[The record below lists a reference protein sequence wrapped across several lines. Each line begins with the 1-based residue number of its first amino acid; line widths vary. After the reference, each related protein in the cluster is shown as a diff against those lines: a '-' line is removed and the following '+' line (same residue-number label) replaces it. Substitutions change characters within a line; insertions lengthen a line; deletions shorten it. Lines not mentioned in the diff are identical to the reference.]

1 MLIDASIH
9 GPEAARAL
17 RRWRTGV
24 IVGLVGSAL
33 SSFVVW
39 SLWYGDAGLE
49 IDAVRLVFLAASGV
63 GLLSSALVYLGVRD
77 YVAAM
82 HGSFG
87 ALPGVVLAVA
97 GVELAFSGIGLT
109 AQLAELASFDVLSW
123 SGLPGRLLRFVFVGV
138 SPLATVAAVLMFAR
152 VGSTIA
158 ARVSPAMVG
167 ALVVVVVAELGLR
180 ALQELELSDAGGM
193 WTRDGLHLLV
203 ELLFLVALSQHARS
217 LSAHRPRGPGEISF
231 GSERD
236 EDSSAERASEWEAP
250 GRALARYR
258 NGILAQMLLSLLSA
272 LLVLATRETPEQVGK
287 IVSGSAILGLVVS
300 LFLVATVARYAAS
313 LPSAADPAD
322 STAASLHA
330 TAPAKLAAS
339 LFALNALVGLITTVL
354 VVRAF
359 SSGRLGLLFDLQ
371 DQLPV
376 LEAVGTLFGLGGL
389 LALLYSFDA
398 LGHELGERALPVRTR
413 GLKVA
418 LVILVIC
425 ALAAKLGLGVL
436 GPLVAVF
443 GLIFAFG
450 ALFTVFS
457 YLRVVGDVSALL
469 LARAG
474 VL

>member
-1 MLIDASIH
+1 
-9 GPEAARAL
+9 
-17 RRWRTGV
+17 V
-24 IVGLVGSAL
+24 VVGLVGSLL
-33 SSFVVW
+33 SSFAVW

-49 IDAVRLVFLAASGV
+49 LDSVRLVFLVASGV
-63 GLLSSALVYLGVRD
+63 ALLSSALVYLGVRD

-87 ALPGVVLAVA
+87 ALPLVVLAVA
-97 GVELAFSGIGLT
+97 GIELAFSGIGLT
-109 AQLAELASFDVLSW
+109 AQLAELASFDVLPR
-123 SGLPGRLLRFVFVGV
+123 SGLAGHVLRFVFLGV

-158 ARVSPAMVG
+158 ARISPAMVG
-167 ALVVVVVAELGLR
+167 ALVVVVVARLGLR
-180 ALQELELSDAGGM
+180 VLQELELSDAGGM

-203 ELLFLVALSQHARS
+203 TLLFLALLSQHARA
-217 LSAHRPRGPGEISF
+217 LSAHRPRGLDGISF
-231 GSERD
+231 GSQHD
-236 EDSSAERASEWEAP
+236 EASRSAGSAADEASSAVAASEWEAP

-258 NGILAQMLLSLLSA
+258 TAILAQMVLTLLSA

-287 IVSGSAILGLVVS
+287 IVSGTAILGLAVSVFLVVS
-300 LFLVATVARYAAS
+300 VARFAAS
-313 LPSAADPAD
+313 LP
-322 STAASLHA
+322 SLHA

-339 LFALNALVGLITTVL
+339 LFALNALVGLVTTVL

-359 SSGRLGLLFDLQ
+359 SSGRVGLLFDLQ

-413 GLKVA
+413 GLKVV

-436 GPLVAVF
+436 GPIVAVF
-443 GLIFAFG
+443 GLVFAIG

>member
-9 GPEAARAL
+9 GPEAARGI

-24 IVGLVGSAL
+24 VIGVAASLVTWIVWFGSTELLDHAALVFLVASGLGLLGSAL
-33 SSFVVW
+33 
-39 SLWYGDAGLE
+39 
-49 IDAVRLVFLAASGV
+49 VFLGI
-63 GLLSSALVYLGVRD
+63 RD
-77 YVAAM
+77 YVAALR
-82 HGSFG
+82 GSLG
-87 ALPGVVLAVA
+87 ALPRLVFVAFAIDLVTSGLWLAVQ
-97 GVELAFSGIGLT
+97 GVDFATRS
-109 AQLAELASFDVLSW
+109 D
-123 SGLPGRLLRFVFVGV
+123 LLHPEGFVSRVVTFVFVVV
-138 SPLATVAAVLMFAR
+138 SPLATIASVVLFGRVASMIGARISPALAGGVVVAAVAR
-152 VGSTIA
+152 
-158 ARVSPAMVG
+158 
-167 ALVVVVVAELGLR
+167 LGLR
-180 ALQELELSDAGGM
+180 TLRDLDVELWEGIGLVQSVLSLAG
-193 WTRDGLHLLV
+193 
-203 ELLFLVALSQHARS
+203 ELLFWTLLTQHAQA
-217 LSAHRPRGPGEISF
+217 LAAHRPLTPGTIAF
-231 GSERD
+231 GSPRD
-236 EDSSAERASEWEAP
+236 EDGEQASEWEAP

-258 NGILAQMLLSLLSA
+258 TAILAQMLLSLLSA

-287 IVSGSAILGLVVS
+287 IVSGTAILGLAVSVFLVVS
-300 LFLVATVARYAAS
+300 VARYAAS
-313 LPSAADPAD
+313 LP
-322 STAASLHA
+322 SLHA

-339 LFALNALVGLITTVL
+339 LFALNALVGLVTTVL

-359 SSGRLGLLFDLQ
+359 SSDRLGLLFDLQ

-398 LGHELGERALPVRTR
+398 LGHELSERALPVRTR

-425 ALAAKLGLGVL
+425 ALAAKLGVGVL

-443 GLIFAFG
+443 ALIFAIG

>member
-193 WTRDGLHLLV
+193 WTGDGLHLLV
-203 ELLFLVALSQHARS
+203 ELLFLASLSQHARA
-217 LSAHRPRGPGEISF
+217 LSTHRPRVPGGISF

-236 EDSSAERASEWEAP
+236 EASSEERASEWEAP

-258 NGILAQMLLSLLSA
+258 TAILAQMVLSLLSA
-272 LLVLATRETPEQVGK
+272 LLVLATHETPEQVGK
-287 IVSGSAILGLVVS
+287 IVSGSAILGLAVSVFLVVS
-300 LFLVATVARYAAS
+300 VARFAAS
-313 LPSAADPAD
+313 LP
-322 STAASLHA
+322 SLHA

-339 LFALNALVGLITTVL
+339 LFALNAMVGLVTTVL

-413 GLKVA
+413 GLKIA
-418 LVILVIC
+418 LVILVVC

-443 GLIFAFG
+443 GLVFAIG

>member
-24 IVGLVGSAL
+24 VVGLVGSLL
-33 SSFVVW
+33 SMLAVW
-39 SLWYGDAGLE
+39 SLWYGDTGLE
-49 IDAVRLVFLAASGV
+49 IDSMRLVFLAASGV
-63 GLLSSALVYLGVRD
+63 GLLSSALVYFGVRD

-97 GVELAFSGIGLT
+97 GIELAFSGIGLT
-109 AQLAELASFDVLSW
+109 AQLAELASLDVLSW
-123 SGLPGRLLRFVFVGV
+123 SGLPSRLLRFVFLAV

-152 VGSTIA
+152 VGSTIG
-158 ARVSPAMVG
+158 ARISPVMVG
-167 ALVVVVVAELGLR
+167 ALVVVVVARLGLR
-180 ALQELELSDAGGM
+180 ALQELELFDAGGM

-203 ELLFLVALSQHARS
+203 ALLFLASLSQHARA
-217 LSAHRPRGPGEISF
+217 LSTHRPRIPGGLSF
-231 GSERD
+231 GSQPD
-236 EDSSAERASEWEAP
+236 EVSSAADPADRRASTADANEWEAP
-250 GRALARYR
+250 GRALAHYR
-258 NGILAQMLLSLLSA
+258 TVILAQMVLSLLSA

-287 IVSGSAILGLVVS
+287 IVSGTTILGLVVS
-300 LFLVATVARYAAS
+300 LFLVVAVARYAAS
-313 LPSAADPAD
+313 LP
-322 STAASLHA
+322 SLHA

-339 LFALNALVGLITTVL
+339 LFALNALVGLVTTVL

-359 SSGRLGLLFDLQ
+359 SSGRVGLLFDLQ
-371 DQLPV
+371 DQLPA
-376 LEAVGTLFGLGGL
+376 LEAVGMLFGLGGL

-398 LGHELGERALPVRTR
+398 LGHELGERALPIRTR

-418 LVILVIC
+418 LVILVAC

-443 GLIFAFG
+443 GLVFAIG

>member
-1 MLIDASIH
+1 
-9 GPEAARAL
+9 
-17 RRWRTGV
+17 
-24 IVGLVGSAL
+24 
-33 SSFVVW
+33 
-39 SLWYGDAGLE
+39 
-49 IDAVRLVFLAASGV
+49 
-63 GLLSSALVYLGVRD
+63 
-77 YVAAM
+77 
-82 HGSFG
+82 
-87 ALPGVVLAVA
+87 
-97 GVELAFSGIGLT
+97 
-109 AQLAELASFDVLSW
+109 
-123 SGLPGRLLRFVFVGV
+123 
-138 SPLATVAAVLMFAR
+138 
-152 VGSTIA
+152 
-158 ARVSPAMVG
+158 
-167 ALVVVVVAELGLR
+167 
-180 ALQELELSDAGGM
+180 
-193 WTRDGLHLLV
+193 
-203 ELLFLVALSQHARS
+203 
-217 LSAHRPRGPGEISF
+217 
-231 GSERD
+231 
-236 EDSSAERASEWEAP
+236 
-250 GRALARYR
+250 
-258 NGILAQMLLSLLSA
+258 MLLSLLSA
-272 LLVLATRETPEQVGK
+272 LLVAAPPETPEQVGK